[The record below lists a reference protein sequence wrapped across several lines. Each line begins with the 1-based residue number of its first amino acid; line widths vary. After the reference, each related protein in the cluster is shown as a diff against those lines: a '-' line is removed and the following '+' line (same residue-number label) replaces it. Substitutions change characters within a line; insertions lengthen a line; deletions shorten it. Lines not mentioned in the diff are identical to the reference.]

1 MDEKILFNRYIT
13 GPLEV
18 NTFLL
23 SDTANPEKPATI
35 IDPGGI
41 DKQLE
46 DDIEKL
52 SLKPVFI
59 INTHGHI
66 DHIAFNNYYKKKYG
80 CLILAPEN
88 DADSMNNCEDDFLF
102 SLIGGELSP
111 LPDRRL
117 KDGETVKTGSIE
129 LEVIHTPG
137 HTPGS
142 ICLRGDG
149 FLISGDTL
157 FEGSIGRTDLTGGD
171 YDALISSIL
180 NKILTLPDDL
190 IVFPGHGEPT
200 TIGEEKETNP
210 FLQV

>member
-1 MDEKILFNRYIT
+1 MDKKLLFNRYIE

-23 SDTANPEKPATI
+23 SDLNDPEKPAAI
-35 IDPGGI
+35 IDPGGN
-41 DKQLE
+41 DPQLE
-46 DDIEKL
+46 ADIEKHA
-52 SLKPVFI
+52 LKPKYI

-80 CLILAPEN
+80 CKILAYES
-88 DADSMNNCEDDFLF
+88 DADAFDKCQDDFLF
-102 SLIGGELSP
+102 TLIGGELSP

-117 KDGETVKTGSIE
+117 KDNETIAIGSIE
-129 LEVIHTPG
+129 IKVIHTPG

-157 FEGSIGRTDLTGGD
+157 FKGSIGRTDLAGGNYND
-171 YDALISSIL
+171 LISSIR
-180 NKILTLPDDL
+180 NRILALPDNT

-210 FLQV
+210 FLQL